1 MYSKLFNPMG
11 NMVNGNIGNLLLM
24 QSLMGDNK
32 GGDNS
37 LLMAMMFMG
46 NGGLNFQLPGF
57 TTPQAPAQVAKA
69 PVQEVKGSVTANE
82 VVEHLD

>member
-1 MYSKLFNPMG
+1 
-11 NMVNGNIGNLLLM
+11 M

-46 NGGLNFQLPGF
+46 NGGFNFQLPSF
-57 TTPQAPAQVAKA
+57 TTPQTPVPVA
-69 PVQEVKGSVTANE
+69 QEVKGSVTEN
-82 VVEHLD
+82 

>member
-1 MYSKLFNPMG
+1 
-11 NMVNGNIGNLLLM
+11 M

-46 NGGLNFQLPGF
+46 NGGLNFQLPNF
-57 TTPQAPAQVAKA
+57 TAPAQPK
-69 PVQEVKGSVTANE
+69 QETELNSTEVNE
-82 VVEHLD
+82 